1 MEHIINATNKSEM
14 LLHQNLPRFLA
25 LYLHTSQMATI
36 TTKARAARIDITTIM
51 IVFFFLPVSKDIQRR
66 NQEIRKANHSSNTR
80 KKKIYCLLFEL
91 ATNKE

>member
-1 MEHIINATNKSEM
+1 MEHIINATSKSER
-14 LLHQNLPRFLA
+14 LLHQNLPCFLA

-36 TTKARAARIDITTIM
+36 TTNARATRIDITAIM

-66 NQEIRKANHSSNTR
+66 NQEIKKANHSSNTR
-80 KKKIYCLLFEL
+80 KKKIYLLIVEL